1 MSRRTYE
8 EKRNYITRLSLLLT
22 SDYRSDVESVR
33 YVRDG
38 EDEYAEVTFTGGH
51 VVAVNITGD
60 SCGAIY
66 KDVGKVVYGL

>member
-8 EKRNYITRLSLLLT
+8 DKRNYITRLSLLLT
-22 SDYRSDVESVR
+22 SDYRSEVESVK

-38 EDEYAEVTFTGGH
+38 EDEYAEVTFAGGH
-51 VVAVNITGD
+51 VVAANISGN

-66 KDVGKVVYGL
+66 KEVGRAVYGL